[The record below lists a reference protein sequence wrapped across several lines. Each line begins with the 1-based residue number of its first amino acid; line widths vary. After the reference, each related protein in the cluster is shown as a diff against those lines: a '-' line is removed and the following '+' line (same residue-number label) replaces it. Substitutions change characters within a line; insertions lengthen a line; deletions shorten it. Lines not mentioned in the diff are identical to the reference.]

1 MAHQVRDS
9 YLLFISAKV
18 DVVLHSNT
26 DTATDKVTG
35 KDPLLDMVAPV
46 VMVADSLSNHPLVPL
61 PAPTLST
68 FHPCRRSWVQ
78 DNNPLTNDWISR
90 IVGYGNG
97 SASSTPTDPV
107 TLVSLNFV
115 SHLSPMT
122 NAQVTWVV

>member
-9 YLLFISAKV
+9 YLLFISAKI
-18 DVVLHSNT
+18 DVLLHSNT

-35 KDPLLDMVAPV
+35 KGPLL
-46 VMVADSLSNHPLVPL
+46 VMVAQVVMAVDSLSHHPPVPL

-78 DNNPLTNDWISR
+78 DNNPLTNDWIFR

-97 SASSTPTDPV
+97 SVPSTPTDPV

-115 SHLSPMT
+115 SHPSPMT
-122 NAQVTWVV
+122 NA